1 VKEPALNWLRCALSS
16 SVGKKFLMAITGL
29 LLCGFL
35 VVHLAGNLL
44 LFAGAEAYNAYAHK
58 LHYDYEKLIHVA
70 EVGLFLIFVAHLY
83 LAFSLTAE
91 NRTARG
97 RGYAKNQTKRQNL
110 ISKVRPESWMLATG
124 LGLLAYII
132 LHIVDFRAELR
143 GHLDYS
149 SLEPFDKAVKLLNDP
164 ISIIGYLVGF
174 AFLFAH
180 LSHGISSAFQSLGLS
195 HPKYNAVIKW
205 GSLAFAGAL
214 AIGNASLVFW
224 ALSQ

>member
-1 VKEPALNWLRCALSS
+1 
-16 SVGKKFLMAITGL
+16 MAITGL

-58 LHYDYEKLIHVA
+58 LHDNEDLLHVA
-70 EVGLFLIFVAHLY
+70 ETGLALIFFTHLY
-83 LAFSLTAE
+83 LAFSLSAE

-97 RGYAKNQTKRQNL
+97 RGYAQNQTKRENL
-110 ISKVRPESWMLATG
+110 IIKIRPESWMLVTG
-124 LGLLAYII
+124 LGLLAYMI
-132 LHIVDFRAELR
+132 LHLADFTLEFRDRSHYE
-143 GHLDYS
+143 G
-149 SLEPFDKAVKLLNDP
+149 LEPFDKAVSLLSDP
-164 ISIIGYLVGF
+164 ISRMGYVAGF

-205 GSLAFAGAL
+205 GGLAFALAL

-224 ALSQ
+224 AQSQ

>member
-1 VKEPALNWLRCALSS
+1 MNWLRCALSS
-16 SVGKKFLMAITGL
+16 SVGKKFLMAITGQ

-58 LHYDYEKLIHVA
+58 LHDNEDLLHVA
-70 EVGLFLIFVAHLY
+70 ETGLALIFFTHLY
-83 LAFSLTAE
+83 LAFKLSAE
-91 NRTARG
+91 NRIARG
-97 RGYAKNQTKRQNL
+97 RGYAENQSKRQDL

-124 LGLLAYII
+124 LGLLAYMI
-132 LHIVDFRAELR
+132 LHLADFT
-143 GHLDYS
+143 
-149 SLEPFDKAVKLLNDP
+149 LEFRDTSHYEGLAPFDKAVSLLNDP

-180 LSHGISSAFQSLGLS
+180 LSHGISSAFQSLGLN

-205 GSLAFAGAL
+205 SGLAFALAL

-224 ALSQ
+224 AQSQ